1 MKLDMTNDAL
11 KFVHGIQNKQY
22 KQIVNKIFE
31 LLKNPR
37 PHDSILLK
45 GSSFYRT
52 DIGEYRIIY
61 SFDIDTVTVILV
73 GKRNDD
79 EVYRQFDRLPT

>member
-11 KFVHGIQNKQY
+11 KFVQGIQNKQY
-22 KQIVNKIFE
+22 KQIVGKILD

-37 PHDSILLK
+37 PNDSILLK
-45 GSSFYRT
+45 GYSFYRT

-61 SFDIDTVTVILV
+61 SIDTDTVTVILV

-79 EVYRQFDRLPT
+79 EVYRQLNRLPI